1 MGDVVMVLVI
11 LAFFVVCIGY
21 VTWCGRIIGP
31 DPEAFDEVLDP
42 PAETA
47 AASATSTDVVGAG
60 RS

>member
-1 MGDVVMVLVI
+1 MMGDVVMVLVI

-31 DPEAFDEVLDP
+31 DPEAVEQLDDDTEGAD
-42 PAETA
+42 PAA
-47 AASATSTDVVGAG
+47 LATAG